1 MARER
6 AMDGW
11 TSSLNRW
18 AACSPMFTDGFGRL
32 PAAADRG
39 TPPKK
44 RRQPSRAAY
53 SSHGPE
59 LPCKPPI
66 RVPLSGCRTIR
77 QPEAGPVLRRA
88 GCCCYFF
95 LAAFF
100 FVAFLAAFFFAAFFG
115 AAFFTVFFFA
125 DLAAFFAIVILLIR
139 KSQQRGFN
147 PCQLCCLNN
156 VREQSVLNIVPLK
169 CFSMTARILQT
180 FFSVFGLCG
189 ADAGAF
195 LARSGRV
202 GVFASRRGK
211 SAPRGGGGLRKS
223 DRFPAG
229 QDPASLQAFRYGA
242 SRRSGADR
250 RKLRHLFPV
259 FRNRSGRRER
269 GRELR
274 EPQARAPF
282 SRVIFLQKKTAL
294 RTSRAHATR
303 FADLERGAFRRGRGG
318 LQLRGLT
325 GLIRR
330 AASGAEPKAPFE
342 EADRCEDPLPM
353 AIDARSRH
361 TSLSIS

>member
-1 MARER
+1 
-6 AMDGW
+6 
-11 TSSLNRW
+11 
-18 AACSPMFTDGFGRL
+18 
-32 PAAADRG
+32 
-39 TPPKK
+39 
-44 RRQPSRAAY
+44 
-53 SSHGPE
+53 
-59 LPCKPPI
+59 
-66 RVPLSGCRTIR
+66 
-77 QPEAGPVLRRA
+77 
-88 GCCCYFF
+88 
-95 LAAFF
+95 
-100 FVAFLAAFFFAAFFG
+100 
-115 AAFFTVFFFA
+115 
-125 DLAAFFAIVILLIR
+125 VILLIR

-269 GRELR
+269 GREAPRTASARTVFPRDFFAKKNGAPDL
-274 EPQARAPF
+274 ARACN
-282 SRVIFLQKKTAL
+282 
-294 RTSRAHATR
+294 
-303 FADLERGAFRRGRGG
+303 AFRR
-318 LQLRGLT
+318 
-325 GLIRR
+325 
-330 AASGAEPKAPFE
+330 P
-342 EADRCEDPLPM
+342 
-353 AIDARSRH
+353 
-361 TSLSIS
+361 